1 MNRLPTYLL
10 LALAAALL
18 LLPLWANSGLVFL
31 AGTTMVVAVFA
42 LSWNILFGYAGLASF
57 GSGGL
62 FSIGAYTMAVM
73 LRGGHEAQFL
83 LLIILSTLV
92 GGAVAFAIG
101 IVALRRSTGI
111 YLAILTL
118 ALAELLRITLAR
130 IHWVGAE
137 DGIPSIVRPA
147 FSIGIATI
155 DLSNGNR
162 YYWFLCIACA
172 LLVGLCWWIAH
183 GRFGRTLRTIRLD
196 IERAAFM
203 GVDTHRYRLIAFT
216 ISGAIA
222 ACAGAL
228 FAPWAQIVTP
238 DIGNMMRSTQ
248 PILFTLLGGA
258 SSFWGP
264 MIGAFLFSAIEF
276 STRTLVGIQEI
287 ITGGILLAVV
297 LMFPTG
303 VAGAWNA
310 LVARLFAR
318 SEPAKSA
325 PATPA
330 LQTVKE

>member
-10 LALAAALL
+10 VALATALL
-18 LLPLWANSGLVFL
+18 LLPFWANSGLVFL
-31 AGTTMVVAVFA
+31 AGTTIVLAVFA
-42 LSWNILFGYAGLASF
+42 VSWNLLFGYAGLASF

-62 FSIGAYTMAVM
+62 FSIGAYAMAIM
-73 LRGGHEAQFL
+73 LREGYEAQFL
-83 LLIILSTLV
+83 LLILVATLA
-92 GGAVAFAIG
+92 GGIAAFAVG
-101 IVALRRSTGI
+101 FVALRRSTGI

-118 ALAELLRITLAR
+118 ALAEVLRVTLAHM
-130 IHWVGAE
+130 HWVGAE

-147 FSIGIATI
+147 ASLGFATI
-155 DLSNGNR
+155 DLSLGHN

-172 LLVGLCWWIAH
+172 LLVGLNWWIAH

-203 GVDTHRYRLIAFT
+203 GVDTHRYRLVAFT
-216 ISGAIA
+216 IAGAIA
-222 ACAGAL
+222 ACAGAI

-258 SSFWGP
+258 TSFWGP

-310 LVARLFAR
+310 LVARLLAR
-318 SEPAKSA
+318 PEPAKTA
-325 PATPA
+325 PAAPA

>member
-1 MNRLPTYLL
+1 MTRLPTLL
-10 LALAAALL
+10 LIALAAILL
-18 LLPLWANSGLVFL
+18 LLPFWANSGLVFL
-31 AGTTMVVAVFA
+31 AGTTIIVAVFA
-42 LSWNILFGYAGLASF
+42 LSWNLLFGYAGLASF

-62 FSIGAYTMAVM
+62 FSIGAYAMAVM
-73 LRGGHEAQFL
+73 LREGFEAQFL
-83 LLIILSTLV
+83 LLIGLSTLAGGVAAFLV
-92 GGAVAFAIG
+92 GV
-101 IVALRRSTGI
+101 VALRRSTGI

-118 ALAELLRITLAR
+118 ALAEVLRVTLAHM
-130 IHWVGAE
+130 HWVGAE
-137 DGIPSIVRPA
+137 DGLPNIVRPA
-147 FSIGIATI
+147 FSVGLATI
-155 DLSNGNR
+155 DLSVGNN
-162 YYWFLCIACA
+162 YYWFVCIACA
-172 LLVGLCWWIAH
+172 LLVALSWWIAH

-297 LMFPTG
+297 LMFPNG
-303 VAGAWNA
+303 VAGAWNSA
-310 LVARLFAR
+310 VAFLSRPRAQ
-318 SEPAKSA
+318 PAA
-325 PATPA
+325 PALDVQP
-330 LQTVKE
+330 VKE

>member
-1 MNRLPTYLL
+1 MNRLSTSLL
-10 LALAAALL
+10 AALAAALL

-31 AGTTMVVAVFA
+31 AGTTIIVAVFA
-42 LSWNILFGYAGLASF
+42 LSWNLLFGYAGLASF

-73 LRGGHEAQFL
+73 LRQGYEGQFL
-83 LLIILSTLV
+83 LLIVLATLA
-92 GGAVAFAIG
+92 GGTVAFAIG
-101 IVALRRSTGI
+101 LVALRRSSGI
-111 YLAILTL
+111 FLAILTL
-118 ALAELLRITLAR
+118 ALAELLRISLAKV
-130 IHWVGAE
+130 HWLGAE

-147 FSIGIATI
+147 FSVGFATV
-155 DLSNGNR
+155 DLSRGNS

-172 LLVGLCWWIAH
+172 LLVALTWWIAH

-196 IERAAFM
+196 VERAAFM
-203 GVDTHRYRLIAFT
+203 GVDTHRYRLVAFT

-222 ACAGAL
+222 ACAGSL

-264 MIGAFLFSAIEF
+264 LIGAFLFSAIEF

-287 ITGGILLAVV
+287 ITGGILLVVV

-310 LVARLFAR
+310 LIARLSVRQAP
-318 SEPAKSA
+318 EKAATAA
-325 PATPA
+325 PASEGA
-330 LQTVKE
+330 SQ

>member
-1 MNRLPTYLL
+1 MNRLSTYLL
-10 LALAAALL
+10 VALAAILL

-31 AGTTMVVAVFA
+31 AGTTIIVAVFA
-42 LSWNILFGYAGLASF
+42 LSWNLLFGYAGLASF

-73 LRGGHEAQFL
+73 LRQGYEGQFL
-83 LLIILSTLV
+83 LLIVLATLA
-92 GGAVAFAIG
+92 GGVVAFAIG
-101 IVALRRSTGI
+101 FVALRRSTGI
-111 YLAILTL
+111 FLAILTL
-118 ALAELLRITLAR
+118 ALAELLRITLAK
-130 IHWVGAE
+130 IHWLGAE
-137 DGIPSIVRPA
+137 DGIPSIVRPT
-147 FSIGIATI
+147 FSIGFATV
-155 DLSNGNR
+155 DLSRGNS
-162 YYWFLCIACA
+162 YYWFVCIACA
-172 LLVGLCWWIAH
+172 LLVGLTWWIAH

-196 IERAAFM
+196 VERAAFM
-203 GVDTHRYRLIAFT
+203 GVDTHRYRLVAFT
-216 ISGAIA
+216 ISGAIV

-264 MIGAFLFSAIEF
+264 LIGAFLFSAIEF

-310 LVARLFAR
+310 LIAGLSARP
-318 SEPAKSA
+318 EPAKA
-325 PATPA
+325 APA
-330 LQTVKE
+330 LQPVKE

>member
-1 MNRLPTYLL
+1 MNRTLSGLL
-10 LALAAALL
+10 LIFAGAALV

-31 AGTTMVVAVFA
+31 AGTTMVVGVFA
-42 LSWNILFGYAGLASF
+42 LSWNLLFGYAGLASF

-73 LRGGHEAQFL
+73 LRGGFEGQFL
-83 LLIILSTLV
+83 LLIALSTLA

-111 YLAILTL
+111 FLAILTL
-118 ALAELLRITLAR
+118 ALAELLRITLAK

-137 DGIPSIVRPA
+137 DGIPNIVRPN
-147 FSIGIATI
+147 FSIGLATV
-155 DLSNGNR
+155 DLGRGNH

-172 LLVGLCWWIAH
+172 LLVALSWWIAH

-203 GVDTHRYRLIAFT
+203 GVDTHRYRLVAFT

-287 ITGGILLAVV
+287 ITGSILLGVV
-297 LMFPTG
+297 LLFPTG

-310 LVARLFAR
+310 LIARLTAR
-318 SEPAKSA
+318 PRRDEATSA
-325 PATPA
+325 A
-330 LQTVKE
+330 LQPVKE